1 MRRKS
6 LREAVATHDS
16 ACSAPARVRVR
27 ADTVVLFAIQGEKI
41 TAEPADVAR
50 ITLPLPSYFLIMW
63 IAGVTIAS

>member
-1 MRRKS
+1 
-6 LREAVATHDS
+6 
-16 ACSAPARVRVR
+16 VRVR

-50 ITLPLPSYFLIMW
+50 IALPLPSYFLIMW